1 MYLELFVCTHRAVVR
16 CPCALASAC
25 VLEFV
30 VEVVPPREH
39 RPLRPPVRAPSLV
52 CVPAGLGPTPA
63 CLCVQKNDN

>member
-1 MYLELFVCTHRAVVR
+1 MYLELFVCTRRVSG
-16 CPCALASAC
+16 ALPVCFGCCC
-25 VLEFV
+25 VPEFV

-63 CLCVQKNDN
+63 CLCVQKNDL